1 MEESAARGIQAYYE
15 MLASQSVYPSRFN
28 SKMKEVL
35 EKLPVKMTPIEDWI
49 KMHKYFFIG

>member
-1 MEESAARGIQAYYE
+1 
-15 MLASQSVYPSRFN
+15 
-28 SKMKEVL
+28 MKEVL